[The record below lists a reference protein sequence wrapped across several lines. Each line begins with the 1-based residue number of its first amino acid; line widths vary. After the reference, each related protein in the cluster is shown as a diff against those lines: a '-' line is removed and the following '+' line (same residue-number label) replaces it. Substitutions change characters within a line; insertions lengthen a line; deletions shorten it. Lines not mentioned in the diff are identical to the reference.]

1 MIEEDDEFKKK
12 HLQTLLLELRNKVTS
27 NETKYFHVNTI
38 ENLIVHFQQIK
49 TENDKNWVY
58 QSLVEYFEQCSKS
71 LPSID
76 RQTSK
81 DLFDTYIDKVTDYY
95 HNNVGFTMLINRS
108 VVYGVY
114 ILAILICYIFFSWY
128 VLVGVIC
135 VIIFQTIRTYKK
147 FKAKKVYGLFW

>member
-1 MIEEDDEFKKK
+1 MEKDDEFKKK
-12 HLQTLLLELRNKVTS
+12 HLQTLLWDLRSKSTS
-27 NETKYFHVNTI
+27 SETKYFHVNTI
-38 ENLIVHFQQIK
+38 ENLIAHFQQIK

-58 QSLVEYFEQCSKS
+58 ESLVEYFEQCSEY

-76 RQTSK
+76 RQISK
-81 DLFDTYIDKVTDYY
+81 DLFYTYIDKLTDYY
-95 HNNVGFTMLINRS
+95 QSNLGFTMLINRA

-135 VIIFQTIRTYKK
+135 FIIFQTIRTYKK
-147 FKAKKVYGLFW
+147 FKAKQVYGLFW

>member
-1 MIEEDDEFKKK
+1 MEKDCELKKK
-12 HLQTLLLELRNKVTS
+12 HLQTLLGELRNKSTS
-27 NETKYFHVNTI
+27 NEAKYFHVNTI

-58 QSLVEYFEQCSKS
+58 ESLVEYFEECSGF

-76 RQTSK
+76 RETSK
-81 DLFDTYIDKVTDYY
+81 DLFDTYIDKITDYY
-95 HNNVGFTMLINRS
+95 HSNLGFTMLINRA

-128 VLVGVIC
+128 VLVGV
-135 VIIFQTIRTYKK
+135 VVFIIFQTIRTYQK
-147 FKAKKVYGLFW
+147 FKAKQVYGLFW